1 MSRTEYYTE
10 ALASMSYP
18 QQKYRMVN
26 TGAAPM
32 PNYGKVSGLD
42 VLGVGLKGFATVMQ
56 VRNAER
62 LGNAQLEM
70 QERLAQ
76 RQAIT
81 AAAVASKQASLDAQK
96 SKYFPVYIAGG
107 LLFVG
112 IVSVTFKQIFGK

>member
-1 MSRTEYYTE
+1 MSRTEYYEE

-32 PNYGKVSGLD
+32 PNYGKVGAMDIFGGAML
-42 VLGVGLKGFATVMQ
+42 GLKTVME

-62 LGNAQLEM
+62 LGQAQLEM
-70 QERLAQ
+70 SERLAQ

-81 AAAVASKQASLDAQK
+81 AAAIENKKAALDANK
-96 SKYFPVYIAGG
+96 AKFYPIYIAGG
-107 LLFVG
+107 LAALG
-112 IVSVTFKQIFGK
+112 IIALTAKQLL